1 MKQLLSLLLVLLAF
15 VATGC
20 DSMGSGGEDGGNDG
34 GEDTTLVVD
43 EK

>member
-1 MKQLLSLLLVLLAF
+1 MKQLLSLLMVLLAF

-20 DSMGSGGEDGGNDG
+20 DSMGSDDGDGEGG
-34 GEDTTLVVD
+34 GEDTTLVID